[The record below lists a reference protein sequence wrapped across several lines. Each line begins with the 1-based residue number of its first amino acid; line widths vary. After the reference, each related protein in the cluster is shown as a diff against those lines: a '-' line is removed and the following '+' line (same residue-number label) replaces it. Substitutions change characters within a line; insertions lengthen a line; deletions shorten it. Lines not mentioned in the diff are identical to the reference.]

1 MKIQKIK
8 QPSSSQKIKMDDSAK
23 FYDEFLVPTLKKA
36 YKYLPKNKYICLNMP
51 DIMYDKIKKRWI
63 PVTRKETYNIVKKE
77 QEDHTARENRRG
89 KELIFCW
96 KK

>member
-1 MKIQKIK
+1 
-8 QPSSSQKIKMDDSAK
+8 
-23 FYDEFLVPTLKKA
+23 
-36 YKYLPKNKYICLNMP
+36 MP

-63 PVTRKETYNIVKKE
+63 PVTRKETYNIVKRTGGPHGK
-77 QEDHTARENRRG
+77 ENRRG